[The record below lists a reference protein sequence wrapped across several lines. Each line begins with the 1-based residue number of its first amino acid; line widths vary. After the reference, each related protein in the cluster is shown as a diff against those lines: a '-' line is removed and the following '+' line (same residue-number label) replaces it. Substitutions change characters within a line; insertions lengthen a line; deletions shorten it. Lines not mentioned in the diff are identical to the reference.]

1 MILRLAIILFLFSAS
16 GVSGYFLGARSGE
29 KRITKIKKEAVAY
42 QDQKKPIDIKI
53 LSSLPASSSLEKK
66 EIIDTSTTE
75 NYLKEF
81 LSESNNRQT
90 YNKTLRMFKDSKNK
104 EFLALW
110 ITLGDG
116 LFGPKE
122 YGYLLEGSLK
132 KINENPEET
141 LDSIRR
147 NISSLGKE
155 DDHLR
160 GMLNNLV
167 NELEVEKSQK
177 VEFFGNELSRPLN
190 IDKNGGLADG
200 SVSLIHSMVLLKQN
214 VSDVEEIKPFILESF
229 EKNPS
234 SKTRMAL
241 RYRYLEYFP
250 ALENEI

>member
-1 MILRLAIILFLFSAS
+1 MNLRLALILFLFLAT
-16 GVSGYFLGARSGE
+16 GVSGYYLGTRSGE
-29 KRITKIKKEAVAY
+29 KRISRIKKEAIIY
-42 QDQKKPIDIKI
+42 QDQKKKVDIQT
-53 LSSLPASSSLEKK
+53 LSSLPTLFESKK
-66 EIIDTSTTE
+66 IIEDGQTKETF
-75 NYLKEF
+75 LKG
-81 LSESNNRQT
+81 LLADPNNRQT
-90 YNKTLRMFKDSKNK
+90 YNKTLRMFNGTKNK

-110 ITLGDG
+110 ITLGNDLNG
-116 LFGPKE
+116 SSE
-122 YGYLLEGSLK
+122 YGELLQGSLM

-147 NISSLGKE
+147 NISSLEKD

-167 NELEVEKSQK
+167 NELEVEKPQK
-177 VEFFGNELSRPLN
+177 VEFFGNELNRPIK

-214 VSDVEEIKPFILESF
+214 VSDIEEIKPFILESLD
-229 EKNPS
+229 KNPN
-234 SKTRMAL
+234 SKERMAL

>member
-1 MILRLAIILFLFSAS
+1 MNLRLALILFLFLAT
-16 GVSGYFLGARSGE
+16 GVSGYYLGTRSGE
-29 KRITKIKKEAVAY
+29 KRISRIKKEAIIY
-42 QDQKKPIDIKI
+42 QDQKKKVDIQT
-53 LSSLPASSSLEKK
+53 LSSLPTLFESKK
-66 EIIDTSTTE
+66 FIEDGQTKETF
-75 NYLKEF
+75 LKG
-81 LSESNNRQT
+81 LLADPNNRQT
-90 YNKTLRMFKDSKNK
+90 YNKTLRMFNGTKNK

-110 ITLGDG
+110 ITLGNDLNG
-116 LFGPKE
+116 SSE
-122 YGYLLEGSLK
+122 YGELLQGSLM

-147 NISSLGKE
+147 NISSLEKD

-177 VEFFGNELSRPLN
+177 VEFFGNELNRPIK

-214 VSDVEEIKPFILESF
+214 VSDIEEIKPFILESLD
-229 EKNPS
+229 KNPN
-234 SKTRMAL
+234 SKERMAL

>member
-1 MILRLAIILFLFSAS
+1 MNLRLALILFLFLAT
-16 GVSGYFLGARSGE
+16 GVSGYYLGTRSGE
-29 KRITKIKKEAVAY
+29 KRISRIKKEAIIY
-42 QDQKKPIDIKI
+42 QDQKKKVDIQT
-53 LSSLPASSSLEKK
+53 LSSLPTLFESKK
-66 EIIDTSTTE
+66 IIEDGQTKETF
-75 NYLKEF
+75 LKG
-81 LSESNNRQT
+81 LLADPNNRQT
-90 YNKTLRMFKDSKNK
+90 YNKTLRMFNGTKNK

-110 ITLGDG
+110 ITLGNDLNG
-116 LFGPKE
+116 SSE
-122 YGYLLEGSLK
+122 YGELLQGSLM

-147 NISSLGKE
+147 NISSLEKD

-177 VEFFGNELSRPLN
+177 VEFFGNELNRPIK

-214 VSDVEEIKPFILESF
+214 VSDIEEIKPFILESLD
-229 EKNPS
+229 KNPN
-234 SKTRMAL
+234 SKERMAL